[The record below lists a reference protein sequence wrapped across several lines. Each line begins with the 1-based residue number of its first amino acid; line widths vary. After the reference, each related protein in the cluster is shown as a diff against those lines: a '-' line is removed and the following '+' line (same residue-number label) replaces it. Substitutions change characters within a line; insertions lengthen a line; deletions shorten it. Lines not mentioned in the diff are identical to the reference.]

1 METEENPI
9 RVKIV
14 TDKPIP
20 VELKGNLG
28 KELLTTG
35 ISAAL
40 GRAITRLVDMW
51 IDDLQKEKGT
61 KQTQNLTNTPTEKP
75 NDAPSRPIIVQ
86 QATSTKILL
95 LLLAGGI
102 ILATTQVHSCSEINE
117 LKAKVVELEK
127 RDCGNNF
134 PNTNQ

>member
-1 METEENPI
+1 MGKEQPP
-9 RVKIV
+9 VKVEIV

-20 VELKGNLG
+20 VELKGKLG

-51 IDDLQKEKGT
+51 MDNLEKPE
-61 KQTQNLTNTPTEKP
+61 QTQTAPAEKA
-75 NDAPSRPIIVQ
+75 NITQNQPIIVQ
-86 QATSTKILL
+86 QAVSTKVLL

-102 ILATTQVHSCSEINE
+102 ILATTQVHSCSEINK
-117 LKAKVVELEK
+117 LKAKVVELENK
-127 RDCGNNF
+127 DCNNLPTN
-134 PNTNQ
+134 PNP